1 MYEAYTDELC
11 AEIDSRR
18 EEIESSSDPNT
29 LYIGGGTPSV
39 LPFHFLERIVKCLG
53 RQDYEE
59 FTLEV
64 NPEDIV
70 TAGAGYPAQLE
81 SLGVNRISMGVQS
94 LDDGILKWMN
104 RRHDALGAE
113 NAFRMLREAGFDNI
127 SVDLIFG
134 LSMMSDEILEET
146 VRSLI
151 GWHPEHISAY
161 QLTVEEGSALA
172 RMIEEG
178 KYVEA
183 SDEQC
188 RRQYD
193 MICRLLREAGY
204 HHYEISNWAL
214 PGREAVHNSAY
225 WTRKPYVGLG
235 PGAHSLK
242 GEDVRSWN
250 SESLTGWTSEEE
262 HLSPEEIREE
272 RLMLGL
278 RTDKGVDGKSIPES
292 DWFISDSIIESFL

>member
-39 LPFHFLERIVKCLG
+39 LPFRFLERIVKCLG

-104 RRHDALGAE
+104 RRHDDHGAE

-146 VRSLI
+146 VRRLI

-214 PGREAVHNSAY
+214 PGREAIHNSAY